1 MTTTAIDAAAGP
13 RERAPLKAA
22 GALALVAVLA
32 LASVL
37 LAAKLPEFA
46 TPLAA
51 LAVLVAVAATAWMFL
66 SERYEWSLAVLML
79 YLGLAD
85 GFLKLGTGV
94 QAATLV
100 RDFLLYAL
108 VLGALAR
115 LTVRGG
121 RVTLPPLSGWVIAWV
136 LVVLVQ
142 IANPHNGS
150 LLHSFASV
158 RPHAEFVPLFFLG
171 YLVLRSKA
179 RIRNFLLLLLL
190 ITAINGVVGLVQQN
204 LTPDQLASWGPG
216 YSRAIH
222 GESSVSTRTFAD
234 EEGNERNRPFAL
246 GGDVGFG
253 GTLGYLA
260 VPAALA
266 LLGLQLP
273 PRLRIAVALMGA
285 GVVLA
290 VATSAARTNV
300 IAAVVAALAFAGL
313 TVTSRAGMR
322 AVLGVAVGLL
332 VAYAAISFLSSDSE
346 SGSFSRFDTISNP
359 AKALSTAYEY
369 RSGVISEVPDYITE
383 IPFGAGIG
391 SRGPAGSFGG
401 GGNSKGLNSESEPT
415 YLLIE
420 AGVPGLLVMLG
431 FNLTLMILSVAR
443 IRRVADRETR
453 VLLTAVAAPLFA
465 IFATWFTGIATA
477 TSPGSPYL
485 WVAAGT
491 LSYWL
496 VGEGRSAVAAPA
508 PALTKPA
515 ALTKG
520 VPRWSNA

>member
-1 MTTTAIDAAAGP
+1 MATTTADPLAGP
-13 RERAPLKAA
+13 RGERAALRAA
-22 GALALVAVLA
+22 GALALVVVLG
-32 LASVL
+32 LASLL
-37 LAAKLPEFA
+37 LAAKLPAFS
-46 TPLAA
+46 TPLAG
-51 LAVLVAVAATAWMFL
+51 LAVAVALGATAWMLL
-66 SERYEWSLAVLML
+66 SERYEWSLALLML

-100 RDFLLYAL
+100 RDILLYAL
-108 VLGALAR
+108 VIGALVR
-115 LTVRGG
+115 LAVRGE
-121 RVTLPPLSGWVIAWV
+121 RVTLPPLSGWAIAWV
-136 LVVLVQ
+136 VVVLVQ

-150 LLHSFASV
+150 LLHSVASV

-171 YLVLRSKA
+171 YLVMRSKA

-216 YSRAIH
+216 YSKAIK

-234 EEGNERNRPFAL
+234 EEGVERNRPFAL

-266 LLGLQLP
+266 LLGLRLP
-273 PRLRIAVALMGA
+273 PRTRFAVAAMSV

-290 VATSAARTNV
+290 VATSAARTDV
-300 IAAVVAALAFAGL
+300 IAAVIAALAFAGL
-313 TVTSRAGMR
+313 TVTSRAGLR
-322 AVLGVAVGLL
+322 AVLGVAVGVA
-332 VAYAAISFLSSDSE
+332 VAYAAIGFLSSDSE
-346 SGSFSRFDTISNP
+346 SGSFSRYNSIASPGQAIT
-359 AKALSTAYEY
+359 TAYEY
-369 RSGVISEVPDYITE
+369 RSGVIAEVPNYVTE
-383 IPFGAGIG
+383 IPFGAGLG
-391 SRGPAGSFGG
+391 SKGPAGSFGG
-401 GGNSKGLNSESEPT
+401 GGSGKGLDSESEPT

-431 FNLTLMILSVAR
+431 FNLTLLVLSVVR
-443 IRRVADRETR
+443 IRGVADRETR

-465 IFATWFTGIATA
+465 IFATWFTGITTA

-485 WVAAGT
+485 WFAAGT

-496 VGEGRSAVAAPA
+496 LGDGRTAA
-508 PALTKPA
+508 A
-515 ALTKG
+515 ASTAAKAATPRI
-520 VPRWSNA
+520 PRWSSA